1 MNRTSMI
8 PLAALFAMGLLAC
21 GAYAQ
26 DGGSGQGSG
35 QGLCNFIDEDG
46 DGFNDLAPDD
56 DGDGIPNGL
65 DPDYVRPEDG
75 TGRQLGWGRYAQLFQ
90 KVFGAQMMGY
100 GPGEPGY
107 GQGEMG
113 YGPGEGTGLGE
124 GPGEHTGGPED
135 GSFGPGSGDG
145 TGDGVDEGGRAQRR
159 GGQR

>member
-1 MNRTSMI
+1 MNRTSHFS
-8 PLAALFAMGLLAC
+8 LAAFVAIVLLAC

-26 DGGSGQGSG
+26 DGSG

-46 DGFNDLAPDD
+46 DGFNDLAPDA

-65 DPDYVRPEDG
+65 DPDFVRPQDG
-75 TGRQLGWGRYAQLFQ
+75 EGQQLGWGRYTRLFQ
-90 KVFGAQMMGY
+90 SVFGAQMHSY